1 MLVVW
6 KPIYE
11 TGVDFIDDDHR
22 KLADSINEIESMLL
36 AKKLSD
42 IPNAIVFLARN
53 FDQHCAREEAAM
65 RKISFSGLE
74 EHTSEHNKVKD
85 HLSSLVDRVRKDT
98 SGPVVEAV
106 IGYLGR
112 WFHDHVVGQDLQLR
126 DVYQA
131 AGLVAARRAGI
142 LARVDAFLA
151 RFKVRTRIL
160 VASLIPTILAVC
172 VAAVLISGK
181 YNVVKEMGQ
190 MAALADYAV
199 QVGNLVHELQRER
212 GLTALFLGGDP
223 DVQARLAEQREKA
236 DRQRAAVTS
245 STFGKPSSE
254 LVDLEKLRTAVR
266 NRSMKTPEIVDG
278 YSAIIANLLSG
289 LGEVAQQLDSAR
301 ISNQLTAYLSLAQ
314 GKERAGQERAIG
326 TAGFAESF
334 PEWRY
339 KRFIER
345 SAQEKAFFNTYIA
358 YSNPDRQKSFNESLY
373 GLATKEF
380 EDIRASAKLDLP
392 PGSVDPRKWFML
404 STKRID
410 TLKVIEDG
418 AATYLKLTTS
428 QIGSSAKR
436 DLFVISLA
444 ITILAVFVVVITLLI
459 VRSVVV
465 PFQALSDTIHR
476 IGDGEKDAL
485 VTGIERIDE
494 IGDMARTI
502 MVFRSALLANDTML
516 AEQAMERAF
525 NDTRIR
531 RRESLTIE
539 FDEKISQ
546 FVGVLASSS
555 TELVATA
562 GAMTSTANETKD
574 RSTTV
579 AAASEQTSVNIQTVA
594 SAVEELSS
602 SVHEITRQVTNS
614 ARMSAETV
622 QKVDKT
628 DATVAVLSD
637 AAQKIGDIV
646 NLINDIALQTNL
658 QALNATIEAARA
670 GEAGKG
676 FAVVANEVKQL
687 STQTAKATNE
697 IGDQIKAIQNATQE
711 SVSAIRHI
719 GSSIREINGISTA
732 IASAVEQQSAAT
744 SEISRNVQE
753 AAKAVGDVNQN
764 ILSVAEGADQT
775 GTAATQVLQAAGDV
789 SNRSEMIRLEV
800 EGFLSGIRTA

>member
-1 MLVVW
+1 
-6 KPIYE
+6 
-11 TGVDFIDDDHR
+11 
-22 KLADSINEIESMLL
+22 
-36 AKKLSD
+36 
-42 IPNAIVFLARN
+42 
-53 FDQHCAREEAAM
+53 
-65 RKISFSGLE
+65 
-74 EHTSEHNKVKD
+74 
-85 HLSSLVDRVRKDT
+85 
-98 SGPVVEAV
+98 
-106 IGYLGR
+106 
-112 WFHDHVVGQDLQLR
+112 
-126 DVYQA
+126 
-131 AGLVAARRAGI
+131 
-142 LARVDAFLA
+142 
-151 RFKVRTRIL
+151 
-160 VASLIPTILAVC
+160 
-172 VAAVLISGK
+172 
-181 YNVVKEMGQ
+181 
-190 MAALADYAV
+190 
-199 QVGNLVHELQRER
+199 
-212 GLTALFLGGDP
+212 
-223 DVQARLAEQREKA
+223 
-236 DRQRAAVTS
+236 
-245 STFGKPSSE
+245 
-254 LVDLEKLRTAVR
+254 
-266 NRSMKTPEIVDG
+266 MKTPEIVDG

-380 EDIRASAKLDLP
+380 EDLP